1 MSNEKVTKIINQFRL
16 DLSYIKR
23 RALNT
28 PIQYSDNIQSRR
40 DWIEHVLKSYSKA
53 KTIHKRLAKKCLY
66 HSINPVSEKL
76 EGFVVSN
83 NDFEIIKNEVQVE
96 FSKELAQLIRNG
108 SVTKESLLTQI
119 KAFENQSGLKAVQYA

>member
-40 DWIEHVLKSYSKA
+40 DWIKHVLKSYSKA
-53 KTIHKRLAKKCLY
+53 KTIHPRLAKKCLY
-66 HSINPVSEKL
+66 HSINPVSETL

-83 NDFEIIKNEVQVE
+83 NDFEIIKNNTLFKFCSFLNLNIFFE
-96 FSKELAQLIRNG
+96 SKL
-108 SVTKESLLTQI
+108 SK
-119 KAFENQSGLKAVQYA
+119 K